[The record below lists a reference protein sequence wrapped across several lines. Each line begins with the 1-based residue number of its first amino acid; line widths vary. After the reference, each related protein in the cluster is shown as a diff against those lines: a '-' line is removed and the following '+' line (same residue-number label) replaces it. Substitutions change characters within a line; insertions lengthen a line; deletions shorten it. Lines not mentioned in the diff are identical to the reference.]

1 MIGVLI
7 HSRLDAFEELD
18 QLIQGKVFPL
28 VIPDKTEVPHIAYGI
43 RHFPPDY
50 VKTGSIVGG
59 SVVDNVE
66 VAINVSSLKYKEL
79 QNIVGKVR
87 LAIESETLTYGNVTT
102 KPILLYSIEESY
114 DKKTRNFH
122 SMIVFKVMTNRMV

>member
-18 QLIQGKVFPL
+18 LIIQGKVFPL
-28 VIPDKTEVPHIAYGI
+28 VVPDGTEVPHIAYGI

-59 SVVDNVE
+59 SVVDNIE
-66 VAINVSSLKYKEL
+66 VALNVSSLKYKEL
-79 QNIVGKVR
+79 QDIVGKVR